1 MRKLLLFFIVALLL
15 TGTVI
20 APVLAQ
26 EAGEYDREIGVVLDG
41 MAVDF
46 DVAPLIQNNRTLVP
60 FRAVA
65 EALNINVRWDNDR
78 RQVIAGDDSGSVIL
92 TVDSPYAQVN
102 KSVVEMDTAPII
114 IQGRTLVPLRF
125 FAEAFGCEVDWKQET
140 RTVVMISPPKIMSV
154 TGFYALG
161 DKESSSWTD
170 LFAKNYPETG
180 RGNTDIITDLA
191 LGWFS
196 LDEKGNLLN
205 RSTTGWQRPEG
216 WERVIEAARHYKM
229 DTEMLIHITDG
240 GGQLSRFLNDNQA
253 VERAIEDIVKEAR
266 LYNGVNLDF
275 EGLGWNEDGE
285 ELQNTRFNFNLF
297 VEKLSRELKKESLG
311 LTLTLHAPNSSYQ
324 GYDYEYL
331 GKAADYIIIMAY
343 DYGIKPEPVQMVRQ
357 AVEMARETV
366 PGEKLL
372 LGISAAS
379 ETPESLAVKI
389 GIARRYKLEGIA
401 VWRLGLLSD
410 NMWDVLR
417 ARIARP

>member
-15 TGTVI
+15 TGVLM

-26 EAGEYDREIGVVLDG
+26 ETGEQDREISVVLDG
-41 MAVDF
+41 IAVDF
-46 DVAPLIQNNRTLVP
+46 DVAPLIQNGRTLVP

-65 EALNINVRWDNDR
+65 EALNVGVSWNNER
-78 RQVIAGDDSGSVIL
+78 RQVIAGDDSISVAL
-92 TVDSPYAQVN
+92 TVNNSYAQVN
-102 KSVVEMDTAPII
+102 NNEVEMDTAPLI

-125 FAEAFGCEVDWKQET
+125 FAEAFGCEVDWNQET
-140 RTVVMISPPKIMSV
+140 CTVEMSSAPKIMKV

-161 DKESSSWTD
+161 DEQSSSWTD
-170 LFAKNYPETG
+170 LFAQNYPVTG
-180 RGNTDIITDLA
+180 KGNTDIITDMA

-216 WERVIEAARHYKM
+216 WERVIEAAGQYKI
-229 DTEMLIHITDG
+229 DTEMLIHMTDG
-240 GGQLSRFLNDNQA
+240 GGQLSRFLNDDQA
-253 VERAIEDIVKEAR
+253 VKRAVENIVNEAR

-275 EGLGWNEDGE
+275 EGLGWEEDGE
-285 ELQNTRFNFNLF
+285 ELQKTCLGFNSF
-297 VEKLSRELKKESLG
+297 VEKLSRDLKKESLG
-311 LTLTLHAPNSSYQ
+311 LTLTLHAPNSAYP

-331 GKAADYIIIMAY
+331 GRIADYIIIMAY
-343 DYGIKPEPVQMVRQ
+343 DYGSKPEPVQMVRQ
-357 AVEMARETV
+357 ALEMAGEFV
-366 PGEKLL
+366 PKEKML

-401 VWRLGLLSD
+401 MWRLGLLSD
-410 NMWDVLR
+410 EMWDVLR
-417 ARIARP
+417 VRIARL